1 MPDNIDQETIDRLM
15 EAVKIVIE
23 EVIRIMNNLLDSLN
37 DGKDEIYKTVMVD
50 MLMEHLSHMGG
61 GVNLQNDLPLCRK
74 QKTDH
79 ADTNAV

>member
-1 MPDNIDQETIDRLM
+1 M
-15 EAVKIVIE
+15 
-23 EVIRIMNNLLDSLN
+23 
-37 DGKDEIYKTVMVD
+37 DERRFCPFRKTVKTQINIA
-50 MLMEHLSHMGG
+50 LGKRTYREHFLKCEGCRCMAYKDGLCLRLQG

>member
-61 GVNLQNDLPLCRK
+61 GK
-74 QKTDH
+74 SSE
-79 ADTNAV
+79 

>member
-1 MPDNIDQETIDRLM
+1 MGITDYIDQETIDRLM

-23 EVIRIMNNLLDSLN
+23 EVIRIINNLLDSLN

-61 GVNLQNDLPLCRK
+61 G
-74 QKTDH
+74 
-79 ADTNAV
+79 